1 MKKIFFVLALAFA
14 GLFATANNKAVTH
27 KSIELQSNMMLAKEG
42 SVDKKLAEWYYL
54 GVYDVYVDGVYIG
67 TYDVYVWA

>member
-1 MKKIFFVLALAFA
+1 MKKFLFVVVLAFA
-14 GLFATANNKAVTH
+14 GLFATANSKAVTH

-42 SVDKKLAEWYYL
+42 SVVKDQQWYYL

-67 TYDVYVWA
+67 TYDVYMWA